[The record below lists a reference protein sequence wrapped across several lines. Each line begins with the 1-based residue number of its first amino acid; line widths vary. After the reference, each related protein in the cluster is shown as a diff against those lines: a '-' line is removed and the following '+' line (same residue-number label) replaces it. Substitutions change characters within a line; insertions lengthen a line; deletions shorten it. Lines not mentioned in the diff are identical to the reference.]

1 VPSQP
6 LSPEPPRATRRA
18 FMAGGLGLTA
28 LALTGCIPKDTP
40 APSNP
45 TGSAEPVIRTF
56 HFGSAADPATL
67 DPAVSGDNETFR
79 VTRQIYEG
87 LIGVDRETGA
97 PIPLLATDW
106 IVSPDR
112 LQYTFI
118 LRRGVKFHD
127 GTDFDAQAVVT
138 NFEHWIALPIDVRAN
153 SDQGFTQ
160 VFRHNAQLPV
170 LPKSIPEP
178 KPTGD
183 GNGNGNG
190 NESVDPQELVEH
202 AAEVALLA
210 SLREQLKANPFVGA
224 SLGGTASYFG
234 SIKAAD
240 THTVVL
246 TLRQPIAGF
255 IEALTLPGLAMA
267 SPKALA
273 TPATSKDQL
282 SYLSTQP
289 VGTGPYKFVSWNDG
303 AVTLRSFPEYW
314 DAAEVQANT
323 NAPTL
328 VVFREIRTPSGRL
341 GALDREEIDGFD
353 LVAVTGLRELVRE
366 GKLIVQRDPYSVT
379 YLGMNQKNKWLAQ
392 QEFRQAIAHGI
403 DRQKIIEQF
412 YISGTKEAR
421 GFLPASLGI
430 KTSDTY
436 FGPDSNR
443 ARDLLES
450 SGYDGSP
457 IPFLYPLN
465 ISRAYLPL
473 PELIYAELSRQLA
486 VVGINLSPV
495 PLDWN
500 DGYVTTV
507 RSGDVP
513 GLHLLGFNGGYR
525 DPDDFMGALF
535 ASNNQQFGYNS
546 PILAAQVLLARS
558 MPPGEQRI
566 TAYQDLSNTLAK
578 DLPALPLAFPI
589 SALAFNDSVK
599 NYPSSPVL
607 DEVFTDVRMT
617 T

>member
-1 VPSQP
+1 MPSQSH
-6 LSPEPPRATRRA
+6 SPEPPRATRRA
-18 FMAGGLGLTA
+18 FLAGGLGLTA
-28 LALTGCIPKDTP
+28 LALTGCVPQDTP
-40 APSNP
+40 EP
-45 TGSAEPVIRTF
+45 TGPTASAEPVLRTF

-67 DPAVSGDNETFR
+67 DPAISGDNETFR
-79 VTRQIYEG
+79 ITRQIYEG
-87 LIGVDRETGA
+87 LIGVDRETGV
-97 PIPLLATDW
+97 PIPMLATDW

-127 GTDFDAQAVVT
+127 GTDFDAQAVVA
-138 NFEHWIALPIDVRAN
+138 NFEHWIALPQDVRAN

-160 VFRHNAQLPV
+160 VFRHNEQLPV

-178 KPTGD
+178 KPSKDSD
-183 GNGNGNG
+183 GN
-190 NESVDPQELVEH
+190 ETVDPQELAEH
-202 AAEVALLA
+202 TAAEALLA

-224 SLGGTASYFG
+224 TVGGTASHFG

-246 TLRQPIAGF
+246 TLRQPIAGL

-273 TPATSKDQL
+273 TPATANGQV

-289 VGTGPYKFVSWNDG
+289 VGTGPFKFVSWKDG
-303 AVTLRSFPEYW
+303 AVTLRSFPGYW
-314 DAAEVQANT
+314 DAAAVQGNPT
-323 NAPTL
+323 APTL
-328 VVFREIRTPSGRL
+328 VVFREIRTPAGRL
-341 GALDREEIDGFD
+341 GSLDRGEIDGFD

-366 GKLIVQRDPYSVT
+366 GKLIVQRDPYSVS

-392 QEFRQAIAHGI
+392 EEFRRAIAHGI

-436 FGPDSNR
+436 YGPDSNR
-443 ARDLLES
+443 AKDLLES
-450 SGYDGSP
+450 IGYDGSP

-486 VVGINLSPV
+486 LVGITLEPR
-495 PLDWN
+495 PIDWN
-500 DGYVTTV
+500 DGYVATV
-507 RSGDVP
+507 RSGEVP

-535 ASNNQQFGYNS
+535 SSSNRQFGYES
-546 PILAAQVLLARS
+546 PVLSAQVLLARS
-558 MPPGEQRI
+558 MPPGEQRV
-566 TAYQDLSNTLAK
+566 TAYEDLSNTLAK

-589 SALAFNDSVK
+589 SALAFNDTVK
-599 NYPSSPVL
+599 HYPSSPVL
-607 DEVFTDVRMT
+607 DEVFTDVKMT

>member
-1 VPSQP
+1 MPDQPHSQD
-6 LSPEPPRATRRA
+6 RTKATRRA
-18 FMAGGLGLTA
+18 FLAGGLGLTA
-28 LALTGCIPKDTP
+28 LALAGCVSKDTT
-40 APSNP
+40 APTSP
-45 TGSAEPVIRTF
+45 TGSAEPAIRTF
-56 HFGSAADPATL
+56 HFGSAADPAGL
-67 DPAVSGDNETFR
+67 DPGISGDNETFR
-79 VTRQIYEG
+79 ITRQVYEG

-160 VFRHNAQLPV
+160 VFRHNEQVPV
-170 LPKSIPEP
+170 LPRSIPEP
-178 KPTGD
+178 KPTVD
-183 GNGNGNG
+183 DAG
-190 NESVDPQELVEH
+190 NESVDPQKLVEH
-202 AAEVALLA
+202 AAESALLT
-210 SLREQLKANPFVGA
+210 SLREQLKANPFVGT
-224 SLGGTASYFG
+224 SVGGTASYFG

-246 TLRQPIAGF
+246 TLRQPISGL
-255 IEALTLPGLAMA
+255 IEALTLPGLALA

-273 TPATSKDQL
+273 TAPTSEDQI

-289 VGTGPYKFVSWNDG
+289 VGTGPYKFVSWKDG

-314 DAAEVQANT
+314 DAAAVEANAT
-323 NAPTL
+323 APTL

-341 GALDREEIDGFD
+341 GALDRGEIDGFD

-379 YLGMNQKNKWLAQ
+379 YLGMNQKNTWLAKE
-392 QEFRQAIAHGI
+392 EFRQAIAHGI

-436 FGPDSNR
+436 YGPDSSR
-443 ARDLLES
+443 AKDLLES
-450 SGYDGSP
+450 CDYDGSP

-473 PELIYAELSRQLA
+473 PELIYAEISRQLA
-486 VVGINLSPV
+486 LVGINLAPV
-495 PLDWN
+495 PMDWN
-500 DGYVTTV
+500 DGYVAAV
-507 RSGDVP
+507 RSGETP

-525 DPDDFMGALF
+525 DPDDFMSALF
-535 ASNNQQFGYNS
+535 ADNKQQFGYDS
-546 PILAAQVLLARS
+546 PVLSAQVLLARS

-566 TAYQDLSNTLAK
+566 NAYRDLSNTLAK

-589 SALAFNDSVK
+589 SALAFNDSVR

-607 DEVFTDVRMT
+607 DEVFTDVRMNT
-617 T
+617 